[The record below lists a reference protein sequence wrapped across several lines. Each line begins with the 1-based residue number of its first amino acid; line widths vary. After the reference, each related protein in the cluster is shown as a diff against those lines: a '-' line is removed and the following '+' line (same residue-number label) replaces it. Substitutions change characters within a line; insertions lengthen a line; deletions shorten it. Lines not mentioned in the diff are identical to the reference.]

1 LHARLAEVLVLAAK
15 HSEALEHYNTALSL
29 NPNSEL
35 AKKGLERLEKIIKGE
50 DPDHEEEEEEEE
62 EEYVEQEEEE
72 EEELVE

>member
-1 LHARLAEVLVLAAK
+1 MPFLIFV
-15 HSEALEHYNTALSL
+15 SL

-62 EEYVEQEEEE
+62 EYVEQEEEE
-72 EEELVE
+72 EEEIVE